1 MMRTPKVGHIQHLE
15 VRFLHLNRE
24 HKKETFV
31 NLSNHTGILIK
42 LAGGR
47 D

>member
-1 MMRTPKVGHIQHLE
+1 MLDTFTFGGALFISKLGTI
-15 VRFLHLNRE
+15 
-24 HKKETFV
+24 KKETFV
-31 NLSNHTGILIK
+31 NLSKHRGILIK